1 MTDWPDS
8 IGSTRSR
15 FVEQLEQRGVIA
27 QDDATLSGSVSTGA
41 GPRQVH
47 VVLRDEFP
55 FRAPKVYPSDK
66 LPRSWHREPDG
77 AMCLYGEDREER
89 LPWLDTDDLI
99 TMISRWF
106 DESAAGWPKD
116 APVLDLNAYFKRSD
130 ESRLIVC
137 GDLTGLTYVKFAAS
151 KTALTVA
158 GPTTASRRANR
169 QRSVKGRRQ
178 VGYVL
183 DIGAP
188 AEPPSTW
195 TDILSRLDERTAR
208 EVDGAAKNGNI
219 GYALVQYERDGHQG
233 LLALALTG
241 TADGEVDARWADV
254 ASNQPADL
262 ALRVGTQQEVLRTKH
277 VLVLGAGALGS
288 HVCDSLARAGLGRLS
303 IRDHGTVEPGNL
315 VRHVAADRH
324 IGWPKPH
331 AVRDVVEGRS
341 FNRTEVRPI
350 TDRLDNPREV
360 PDLLQAYDLVI
371 DATASGSVTAM
382 LRHAAETLGEC
393 FISACLQENGAVVRV
408 DVIPTV
414 DGQPAPDPV
423 APSGAHPAVGYAT
436 GCGDPVSLTP
446 HYAVVEA
453 AALTA
458 RHAIGLLL
466 DQPVDATGVLNDYR

>member
-1 MTDWPDS
+1 MTDWADS
-8 IGSTRSR
+8 IDATRSR

-27 QDDATLSGSVSTGA
+27 QDDATLSGSVPTAA
-41 GPRQVH
+41 GPQQVR
-47 VVLRDEFP
+47 VDLRDEFP
-55 FRAPKVYPSDK
+55 FCAPKVYPSDRFH
-66 LPRSWHREPDG
+66 RSWHREPDG

-89 LPWLDTDDLI
+89 LPWLDPDDLI
-99 TMISRWF
+99 AMISRWF
-106 DESAAGWPKD
+106 DESASGWPKE
-116 APVLDLNAYFKRSD
+116 APVLDLNAYFERSD
-130 ESRLIVC
+130 EPRLIVC

-151 KTALTVA
+151 KTALTVT

-188 AEPPSTW
+188 AEPPTTW
-195 TDILSRLDERTAR
+195 TGILSRLDEHTAR
-208 EVDGAAKNGNI
+208 EVDSAAKNGNI
-219 GYALVQYERDGHQG
+219 GYVLVQYERDGHQG

-262 ALRVGTQQEVLRTKH
+262 ALRAGTQQEVLRTKH

-288 HVCDSLARAGLGRLS
+288 YVCDSLARAGLGRLTV
-303 IRDHGTVEPGNL
+303 RDHGIVEPGNL
-315 VRHVAADRH
+315 VRHIATDRH
-324 IGWPKPH
+324 VGWPKPH
-331 AVRDVVEGRS
+331 AVKDVVANRLY
-341 FNRTEVRPI
+341 NRTEVRPI
-350 TDRLDNPREV
+350 ADSLNNPREV

-371 DATASGSVTAM
+371 DATASGPVTAM
-382 LRHAAETLGEC
+382 LKHAAETLGER

-408 DVIPTV
+408 DVIPTL
-414 DGQPAPDPV
+414 DGQATPDPV
-423 APSGAHPAVGYAT
+423 TPSGAHAAVGYAT

-446 HYAVVEA
+446 HYAVIEA
-453 AALTA
+453 GALTV

-466 DQPVDATGVLNDYR
+466 DQPVNATGVVNDYR

>member
-1 MTDWPDS
+1 MTDWTDS
-8 IGSTRSR
+8 IGATRSR
-15 FVEQLEQRGVIA
+15 FIEQLEQRGVIA
-27 QDDATLSGSVSTGA
+27 QDDATLSGSVPTAA
-41 GPRQVH
+41 GPQQVRI
-47 VVLRDEFP
+47 VLRDEFP
-55 FRAPKVYPSDK
+55 FRAPKVYPSDEF
-66 LPRSWHREPDG
+66 PRSWHREPDG

-89 LPWLDTDDLI
+89 LPWLGPDDLVA
-99 TMISRWF
+99 MISRWF

-130 ESRLIVC
+130 EPRLIVC
-137 GDLTGLTYVKFAAS
+137 GDLTGLTYVKFAAG
-151 KTALTVA
+151 KTSLTVI

-169 QRSVKGRRQ
+169 RSPVKGRRQ

-183 DIGAP
+183 DIGAT
-188 AEPPSTW
+188 AEPPTTW
-195 TDILSRLDERTAR
+195 TDILSRLDENTAR
-208 EVDGAAKNGNI
+208 EVDRAARNGDI
-219 GYALVQYERDGHQG
+219 GYALVQYERDRHQG

-254 ASNQPADL
+254 ASSQFADL
-262 ALRVGTQQEVLRTKH
+262 TLRAGTQQEVLRTKH

-288 HVCDSLARAGLGRLS
+288 HVCDSLARAGLGQLT

-315 VRHVAADRH
+315 VRHIATDLH
-324 IGWPKPH
+324 IGRPKPH
-331 AVRDVVEGRS
+331 AVKDIVESRS
-341 FNRTEVRPI
+341 FNLTEVRPVA
-350 TDRLDNPREV
+350 DSLNNPREV

-382 LRHAAETLGEC
+382 LKHAAETFGER

-408 DVIPTV
+408 DVIPTL
-414 DGQPAPDPV
+414 DGQPTSDPV
-423 APSGAHPAVGYAT
+423 TPSCGHSAVGYAT

-466 DQPVDATGVLNDYR
+466 GQPVNVTGILNDYR